1 MFTLQ
6 SHKTKALEV
15 FKTIIDTFS
24 TKKVTFSSQ
33 LINKAACVSCCVLEN

>member
-24 TKKVTFSSQ
+24 TKKVTFSPQ